1 MKQLAPIVVF
11 AYRRKKKL
19 QNLINSLLKN
29 NESKNTLIYFFQD
42 SYKDLDDK
50 NDVARVK
57 KYISGVEG
65 FKKKIIISR
74 KKNIGLSNN
83 LISGINFIFKKHN
96 KAIFLEDDL
105 VVSVN
110 FIKFMNQA
118 LDKYCK
124 NKKVWHINAW
134 SFDLKENL
142 DRDMFFS
149 RHMNCWGWAT
159 WKNRWDKFQNN
170 PERFIKIFN
179 KEMINEFNFN
189 NQIDN
194 WSQIIRNYRKEI
206 STWAIFWYATIFINN
221 GLCLSF
227 NPSLTKYDGF
237 DLDSTYSDPHS
248 LHNNI
253 YTNLL
258 SKKSFIK
265 FSNYVREDKNYNKN
279 LFKFIKNKRN
289 ILFKIKSILY
299 KIFLN

>member
-19 QNLINSLLKN
+19 QNLINSLLIN
-29 NESKNTLIYFFQD
+29 SDSKHTLIYFFQD

-50 NDVARVK
+50 NDVLKVK
-57 KYISGVEG
+57 KYISEIKG

-74 KKNIGLSNN
+74 RKNIGLSNN
-83 LISGINFIFKKHN
+83 IISGINFIFQKYS

-105 VVSVN
+105 VVSNN
-110 FIKFMNQA
+110 FIEFMNQA
-118 LDKYCK
+118 LDKYYK
-124 NKKVWHINAW
+124 NKKVWHINGW
-134 SFDLKENL
+134 SFDLEENL
-142 DRDMFFS
+142 HRDMFFS

-159 WKNRWDKFQNN
+159 WKNRWDKFHNN
-170 PERFIKIFN
+170 PEKFIKIFN
-179 KEMINEFNFN
+179 KKMINEFNFN

-194 WSQIIRNYRKEI
+194 WSQILRNYKKEI

-227 NPSLTKYDGF
+227 NQSLTKYDGF

-253 YTNLL
+253 YKNFL

-265 FSNYVREDKNYNKN
+265 FSNHVREDKNYSKN
-279 LFKFIKNKRN
+279 LFNFIKKKRN

-299 KIFLN
+299 KIFK